1 MEVTH
6 SLNRFYFDVIP
17 LDAQLNEYHKEPSPV
32 QLFIKFDYYIKHKYF
47 NVSQDHRT
55 RTLVHRSEERIE
67 AVHQFD
73 LCQLDP
79 SLKNNNSYKNGL
91 LYRLSELGID
101 ENKHNE
107 IVDEI
112 TDRGR
117 KIDNLDYNKDRNIM
131 SLWVYIASEHITF
144 RCERCLKE
152 RESLIKKK
160 LKRVRVVKDGGKECD
175 DDDEGE
181 DDEEEDYEETKRRRV
196 VCESEICII
205 CMEEFALLD
214 DDIFCMPCSHM
225 FHDKCIVR
233 WLGEKLHCPLCRFQM
248 PIEHRD
254 MAKLNPKT
262 VDERTYITIC

>member
-6 SLNRFYFDVIP
+6 SLNRFYFHVTP

-55 RTLVHRSEERIE
+55 RTLIHGSEERTE
-67 AVHQFD
+67 AVHQSD
-73 LCQLDP
+73 LCQLDQ
-79 SLKNNNSYKNGL
+79 SHMNNDSYKNCL
-91 LYRLSELGID
+91 FYILSELGID
-101 ENKHNE
+101 ENNHNA
-107 IVDEI
+107 IVNEI
-112 TDRGR
+112 TDWGR
-117 KIDNLDYNKDRNIM
+117 IIDNLEYNKDRKIL

-144 RCERCLKE
+144 RCERCLTE

-160 LKRVRVVKDGGKECD
+160 LKRVRVVKDNEMEYD
-175 DDDEGE
+175 DDNAG
-181 DDEEEDYEETKRRRV
+181 DDEEDCEERNSRSV
-196 VCESEICII
+196 VRESEICSI
-205 CMEEFALLD
+205 CMEEFAVLD
-214 DDIFCMPCSHM
+214 DVFCTPCWHM

-254 MAKLNPKT
+254 CRGQN
-262 VDERTYITIC
+262 